1 MENTNQLLVLEDIE
15 QHLKSRR
22 MIEQFKGFLG
32 DDTLYFINSVLIT
45 VESNEK
51 IQKCTPE
58 SIGVAALQAATL
70 RLSCLPQLKQAYI
83 IPYLRRKK
91 LPTGGWSTYYEA
103 KFSTHYLGEYTLAMR
118 TGLYAIIDVIATPK
132 GYRLVNMLGKGEQ
145 LIDEND
151 QPVTMLPKMD
161 PTQAGGWYGYFMT
174 HDGITKQIHMT
185 KQETHKHAQLHN
197 PQGYAADGSMWKD
210 PKKCFY
216 MEMKTALRELLRW
229 TEKSTQTYGT
239 RRRPENAIEIVEGEE
254 VNEVLPS
261 STAIPVDAM
270 FAR

>member
-1 MENTNQLLVLEDIE
+1 MENTNSLLVLEDIE

-32 DDTLYFINSVLIT
+32 EDTLYFINSVLIT
-45 VESNEK
+45 VEANEK
-51 IQKCTPE
+51 IQKCTAE
-58 SIGVAALQAATL
+58 SIGIAALQAATL
-70 RLSCLPQLKQAYI
+70 RLSCLPQLKQAYM
-83 IPYLRRKK
+83 IPYMRRKK
-91 LPTGGWSTYYEA
+91 TATGWAVYYEA

-118 TGLYAIIDVIATPK
+118 TGLYKIIDVIATPK

-161 PTQAGGWYGYFMT
+161 PTLAGGWYGYFVT

-185 KQETHKHAQLHN
+185 KQEVHKHAQLHN
-197 PQGYAADGSMWKD
+197 PAGYAAAGSLWSD
-210 PKKCFY
+210 PKKSFY
-216 MEMKTALRELLRW
+216 MEMKTALRELLKW

-239 RRRPENAIEIVEGEE
+239 RRRPANNMEIVEAEE
-254 VNEVLPS
+254 VGSEVLPS
-261 STAIPVDAM
+261 STAIPVDVM
-270 FAR
+270 FA